1 MSLKTRKSNKLSN
14 SLINKKKSKK
24 KLLNNKFKTLKNSKF
39 KSYAPS
45 INANIKSLSSTSPDA
60 EVFNCNND
68 DQIQINKKCYHWK
81 TLEAQKAMLKNAHTK
96 SNIKCYEI
104 IPPTQRNANCW
115 FNSFFMIFFISDKG
129 RKFFRY
135 LRDTMI
141 RGIKPNNQPILKE
154 LRESFF
160 LMNKYIDSFLLGE
173 RNKLNYAERI
183 DTNKIIKAISDAN
196 LKLDPNSKM
205 PLGIPEYIFKV
216 GQAGNPLLYYQN
228 ILKLLGYNA
237 INMKNFYNK
246 HPKVILNILNKNKNK
261 KPPHILVLEYNDSR
275 PLFTIPST
283 ITSNKITW
291 KLDSSVLR
299 DTSRQHFSAYITCNK
314 NEYAFDGYALKKF
327 IPFKWKKNI
336 NIDTFWKI
344 DTRLKIDF
352 NFKKGYHLL
361 FYYRV

>member
-1 MSLKTRKSNKLSN
+1 
-14 SLINKKKSKK
+14 
-24 KLLNNKFKTLKNSKF
+24 
-39 KSYAPS
+39 
-45 INANIKSLSSTSPDA
+45 
-60 EVFNCNND
+60 
-68 DQIQINKKCYHWK
+68 
-81 TLEAQKAMLKNAHTK
+81 
-96 SNIKCYEI
+96 
-104 IPPTQRNANCW
+104 
-115 FNSFFMIFFISDKG
+115 
-129 RKFFRY
+129 FFRY

-299 DTSRQHFSAYITCNK
+299 DTSRQHFSAYITCN
-314 NEYAFDGYALKKF
+314 
-327 IPFKWKKNI
+327 
-336 NIDTFWKI
+336 
-344 DTRLKIDF
+344 
-352 NFKKGYHLL
+352 
-361 FYYRV
+361 